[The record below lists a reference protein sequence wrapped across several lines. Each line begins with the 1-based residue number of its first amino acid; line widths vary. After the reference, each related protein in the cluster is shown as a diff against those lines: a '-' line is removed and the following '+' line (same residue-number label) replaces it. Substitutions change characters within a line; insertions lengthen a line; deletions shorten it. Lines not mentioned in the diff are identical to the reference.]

1 MTEVYF
7 EWLVKKTG
15 MDRFTKNLA
24 KTHWVLL
31 EILFQTEFVVWH
43 VMDDNQVGHAQYM
56 RETFAYETQRDVP
69 QSWVDSEVSILEV
82 LVSLSERLSIR
93 ISNPVEWF
101 WTLLQN
107 AGLEQYS
114 DAELQEPAGQPRLEV
129 EHILSEL
136 MDGRRSFFPLPDS
149 AYLNFPELE
158 GRIPVQ
164 SELDMWTQANY
175 WIRATYRI

>member
-1 MTEVYF
+1 M
-7 EWLVKKTG
+7 
-15 MDRFTKNLA
+15 
-24 KTHWVLL
+24 
-31 EILFQTEFVVWH
+31 
-43 VMDDNQVGHAQYM
+43 
-56 RETFAYETQRDVP
+56 
-69 QSWVDSEVSILEV
+69 QSSK
-82 LVSLSERLSIR
+82 
-93 ISNPVEWF
+93 
-101 WTLLQN
+101 
-107 AGLEQYS
+107 
-114 DAELQEPAGQPRLEV
+114 RLEV